1 MLNNLDYN
9 NLVVFVRVVDAGS
22 FTQGARTLG
31 VPKSSVTRSI
41 ARLER
46 TMGVRLLQ
54 RTTRQRGVTDAG
66 RALYDRI
73 HGALSAVDEATTA
86 VRDLGTEPSGLVR
99 LTAPSDIALAA
110 SLPRIISAFVER
122 YPRIQVDVS
131 LTGRIVDFIA
141 EGFDLAV
148 RAGPLADSS
157 LVARRVMV
165 GTIGLFAARTY
176 LERRGKPKRIAD
188 LASHDCVLFR
198 ARGARATWRLSG
210 KERVVAVD
218 VSGTVSTDDM
228 PFALAMVRLGRGI
241 GLLPVEVVRAIVPRG
256 ELVRLFPDYGGDGAI
271 LSIVVPSAAFVPSRV
286 ALLRDF
292 LAEQIARELRA

>member
-1 MLNNLDYN
+1 MANNIDYN
-9 NLVVFVRVVDAGS
+9 DLVVFLRVVDAGS

-73 HGALSAVDEATTA
+73 HGALSVVDDATAA
-86 VRDLGTEPSGLVR
+86 VRELGTEPSGLIR
-99 LTAPSDIALAA
+99 MTAPSDIALAA
-110 SLPRIISAFVER
+110 SLPRIINAFVER

-131 LTGRIVDFIA
+131 LTGRVVDFIA

-165 GTIGLFAARTY
+165 GTIGLFVARTY
-176 LERRGKPKRIAD
+176 LETRGKPKRIAD

-198 ARGARATWRLSG
+198 ARSGRATWRLSG
-210 KERVVAVD
+210 KDGVVAVD
-218 VSGTVSTDDM
+218 VTGTIMTDDM
-228 PFALAMVRLGRGI
+228 PFALATVRLGRGI

-256 ELVRLFPDYGGDGAI
+256 ELVRLFPDYGVEGVM
-271 LSIVVPSAAFVPSRV
+271 LSIVMPSAAFVPSRV
-286 ALLRDF
+286 GLLRDF
-292 LAEQIARELRA
+292 LAERLAHELRS